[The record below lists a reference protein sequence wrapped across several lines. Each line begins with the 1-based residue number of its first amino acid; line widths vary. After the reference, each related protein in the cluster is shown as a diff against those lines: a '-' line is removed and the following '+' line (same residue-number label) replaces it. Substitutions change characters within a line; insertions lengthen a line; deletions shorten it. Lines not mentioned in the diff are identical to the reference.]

1 MIEKAR
7 SEHEQGEA
15 WVLQKFVPQRPIESP
30 YGPLLL
36 TLGAYVLDGNF
47 CGYFARVTPKVM
59 HPIAPL
65 SAGVCTARYREGSLD
80 ADQVCCSTTSARGF
94 LHHGPASVRGF
105 LARAE
110 QIPPPTS
117 MLLPSAQRAFAAW
130 QLPQDDPWS
139 RFNKWTLL
147 SSLGEQVTA
156 GELPDV
162 RNLVLLQRAEL
173 LGRVLAQRACHPTP
187 CGLSICAERLPS
199 HLAMRSVTQRPIRCH
214 W

>member
-1 MIEKAR
+1 M
-7 SEHEQGEA
+7 QT
-15 WVLQKFVPQRPIESP
+15 KFAV
-30 YGPLLL
+30 PLLL
-36 TLGAYVLDGNF
+36 L
-47 CGYFARVTPKVM
+47 
-59 HPIAPL
+59 
-65 SAGVCTARYREGSLD
+65 AGSCTTARPP
-80 ADQVCCSTTSARGF
+80 SAE
-94 LHHGPASVRGF
+94 F

-162 RNLVLLQRAEL
+162 RNLVLLQRA
-173 LGRVLAQRACHPTP
+173 
-187 CGLSICAERLPS
+187 
-199 HLAMRSVTQRPIRCH
+199 
-214 W
+214 